1 GFMFIE
7 MSVIQQFV
15 LFLGNPADA
24 ISVTIMIL
32 LLSAGIGSLLSRKIL
47 IAVGEKG
54 IFGAMLL
61 IFPLIIMGYAVLLP
75 NFTHKFIHYS
85 FSARIVLSLVVLFP
99 LGFLLGQF
107 FPTALTI
114 VGEKNSSFIPW
125 AYAVNGV
132 ASVVASIFSIILA
145 MAYGFT
151 FVFTMAAFCYFAAI
165 VAFLRFVQKHA

>member
-1 GFMFIE
+1 M
-7 MSVIQQFV
+7 
-15 LFLGNPADA
+15 
-24 ISVTIMIL
+24 
-32 LLSAGIGSLLSRKIL
+32 
-47 IAVGEKG
+47 GEKG
-54 IFGAMLL
+54 LFSAMMV
-61 IFPLIIMGYAVLLP
+61 IFPLVVMGYAVLLP

-85 FSARIVLSLVVLFP
+85 FEARIFLSLAVLFP

-151 FVFTMAAFCYFAAI
+151 FVFTMAAFCYFAAC
-165 VAFLRFVQKHA
+165 VAFLRFVKKHA